1 MFQEGHDLIV
11 TPLIRPVK
19 AGLLLKVLVWSG
31 VRDLGAPGQEVDV
44 SPPLQEV
51 VHNVNVTLV
60 TGRVERSVAIRALEV
75 DRDISIVCKTIIY
88 INIIYSLLAQ

>member
-31 VRDLGAPGQEVDV
+31 VRDLGAPREEVDV

-51 VHNVNVTLV
+51 VHNVNVALV
-60 TGRVERSVAIRALEV
+60 TGRVERCVAIRALEV

-88 INIIYSLLAQ
+88 IFKAWLNNWL